1 MTFDRGHV
9 LILMLIAAAALALG
23 ETALSK
29 GMRQTAAQGGAL
41 TAQVRA
47 VALSGWVWAGC
58 ALMVI
63 HLGLYM
69 LALRGA
75 DLSLALPLTAASYPL
90 AALLA
95 KYGLGESVG
104 SWRWFGTLLITAG
117 VAVVAIGEGSNRP
130 ATKGVPPDQPGA
142 ASGR

>member
-9 LILMLIAAAALALG
+9 VMLMLVAAAALALG
-23 ETALSK
+23 ETSLAK
-29 GMRQTAAQGGAL
+29 GMRQTAAQGGVL
-41 TAQVRA
+41 SAQVRA
-47 VALSGWVWAGC
+47 VAINVWVWAGC
-58 ALMVI
+58 ALLLV

-75 DLSLALPLTAASYPL
+75 DLSLALPLTAMSYPL

-117 VAVVAIGEGSNRP
+117 VAVVAIGEGANRP
-130 ATKGVPPDQPGA
+130 AARVGDSDQPGA
-142 ASGR
+142 ISGR